1 MVADRKIKIVLDN
14 VTPVCEDG
22 CMSKKQ
28 TTPSAA
34 GLRRERHFANGGS
47 LHEWRGGLAVRIP
60 NKKREASR
68 KACRK
73 FTME

>member
-14 VTPVCEDG
+14 VTPVWQTG

-28 TTPSAA
+28 TITTPA
-34 GLRRERHFANGGS
+34 GVRRERHFANGGT

-60 NKKREASR
+60 NKKREANR